1 MAIVNSVIVPGLRD
15 HRVIPEFGHGEGYRF
30 IERFGLNMGCMS
42 GGISVD
48 EGDAATGEHLGI
60 INRLSPSI
68 RSQKSAST
76 IRSTNLL
83 FLYVL
88 QVLRQ
93 SSSHGG
99 SHRFESCSAHHR
111 INHLQ
116 AIVVSCVAPERSN
129 CSSYAPQIMVLWG
142 NPIHPDRHMGSRNHA
157 VATRYGPG
165 SRAPTHR
172 ALRRESSARAAVA
185 PAAWL
190 RSAPAYRPR
199 V

>member
-1 MAIVNSVIVPGLRD
+1 MRCSTAGFSMAIVNSVIVPGLRD

-83 FLYVL
+83 F
-88 QVLRQ
+88 
-93 SSSHGG
+93 SHGG

-129 CSSYAPQIMVLWG
+129 CSSGVPQIMVLWG
-142 NPIHPDRHMGSRNHA
+142 NPIHPDRHMGGRNHA
-157 VATRYGPG
+157 VATGYGPG
-165 SRAPTHR
+165 SWAPVHR
-172 ALRRESSARAAVA
+172 ALRRESSAPAAVA
-185 PAAWL
+185 PAASL
-190 RSAPAYRPR
+190 RSAPAYRPPG
-199 V
+199 

>member
-93 SSSHGG
+93 SFHTVEVTG
-99 SHRFESCSAHHR
+99 S
-111 INHLQ
+111 NP
-116 AIVVSCVAPERSN
+116 VAPT
-129 CSSYAPQIMVLWG
+129 I
-142 NPIHPDRHMGSRNHA
+142 
-157 VATRYGPG
+157 
-165 SRAPTHR
+165 
-172 ALRRESSARAAVA
+172 ESIT
-185 PAAWL
+185 
-190 RSAPAYRPR
+190 YRPS
-199 V
+199 